1 MTTHTPS
8 DKRNSLIGNLAHTE
22 FFTNFCRAFAQ
33 LTGLQ
38 LSIEAATN
46 NEELKG
52 TVTAFSVSGVASTRV
67 PVSVGRTLV
76 ATLHTGGVRL
86 APATGETFAPVA
98 KAMLDSNCSAA
109 EIRAE
114 RTVFASLP
122 VCEPASYEAALAMLE
137 SFAFQLGEWAHRL
150 VFANAQLE
158 PEPVR
163 RAKAFIMSHLAEPLS
178 LEGVADEV
186 HVSPFHFC
194 KIFKRATGLTFTD
207 YVNRARVEKAKRML
221 MRPQVTITDVAYDV
235 GFQSLS
241 HFNRCFRRI
250 ASESPT
256 GFRVRMRSNRG
267 GTLIAA

>member
-1 MTTHTPS
+1 MTTNTTNNNR
-8 DKRNSLIGNLAHTE
+8 KTLIGNLASSE
-22 FFTNFCRAFAQ
+22 FFTNFYRAFAQ

-38 LSIEAATN
+38 LSLEAAAD
-46 NEELKG
+46 NEELKE
-52 TVTAFSVSGVASTRV
+52 TVTEFSVAGVASTRV
-67 PVSVGRTLV
+67 PVKVGKTLLAV
-76 ATLHTGGVRL
+76 LGTGGVRL

-109 EIRAE
+109 EIKAE
-114 RTVFASLP
+114 RTRFASLP
-122 VCEPASYEAALAMLE
+122 VCEPAIYEAALAMLE

-178 LEGVADEV
+178 LEAVADEV
-186 HVSPFHFC
+186 HVSSFHFC

-207 YVNRARVEKAKRML
+207 FLNRARVEKAKRML
-221 MRPQVTITDVAYDV
+221 MRSLVAVTDVAYDV

-250 ASESPT
+250 VSESPT
-256 GFRVRMRSNRG
+256 GFRLRMRSNSG
-267 GTLIAA
+267 GALLAA